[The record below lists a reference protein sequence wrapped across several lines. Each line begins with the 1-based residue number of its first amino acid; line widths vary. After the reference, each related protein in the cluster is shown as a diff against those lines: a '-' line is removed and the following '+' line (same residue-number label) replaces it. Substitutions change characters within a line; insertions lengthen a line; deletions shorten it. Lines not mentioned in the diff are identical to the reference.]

1 MAFYEKHHK
10 SNAEAPFTLGK
21 TTCTQGEAFPLH
33 WHENVEILC
42 FLRGEMQLQI
52 DGQTFPAVQ
61 GETYIV
67 NSGQLH
73 SGIAGEGG
81 CVYYC
86 LILDQTAAEWM
97 SIPTTR
103 ILFASPVCAGWIAKE
118 LRQVDKEQ
126 TSPHGPYAK
135 TALRLRVF
143 SLFTRIAQEFSE
155 ETDPRGMLARQKRS
169 RLGQQIVSYVDEHF
183 REELTTESVC
193 AALGFSK
200 SYVCH
205 TFRATA
211 NMTVTEYLQYRRCSY
226 AERLLTSG
234 KYNVS
239 EAAAECGFS
248 NLSYFTRVYRRC
260 QGHLPSE
267 DARRAAKPDREN

>member
-10 SNAEAPFTLGK
+10 SNAEAPFSLRRFCLAEG
-21 TTCTQGEAFPLH
+21 QFFQLH

-42 FLRGEMQLQI
+42 LLRGKMRAQF
-52 DGQTFPAVQ
+52 DGQVCTLTA
-61 GETYIV
+61 GETFVV

-73 SGIAGEGG
+73 SGQGAAGG
-81 CVYYC
+81 CEYLC
-86 LILDQTAAEWM
+86 LIIDQTAAEWM
-97 SIPTTR
+97 NIPTAR
-103 ILFASPVCAGWIAKE
+103 ILFRSPLTAPWLREE
-118 LRQVDKEQ
+118 LERLEQ
-126 TSPHGPYAK
+126 EQNNLEHPYAK
-135 TALRLRVF
+135 TAFRLHVF
-143 SLFTRIAQEFSE
+143 SFFTRLAQEFSE
-155 ETDPRGMLARQKRS
+155 ETDPRELAAHRKRS
-169 RLGQQIVSYVDEHF
+169 KLGRQIVSYVDEHF
-183 REELTTESVC
+183 REDLTTDSICE
-193 AALGFSK
+193 ALGFSK

-205 TFRATA
+205 SFRATA

-226 AERLLTSG
+226 AKRLLTSG
-234 KYNVS
+234 KCNVS